1 MRMKIES
8 REKLAHLRM
17 MQGIERDLD
26 YLELVEFMPG
36 APISALARLC
46 GNSEAAAREHI
57 RNLASLKQVRI
68 FSVKTGRERS
78 TKVIYPLGM
87 KVNL

>member
-1 MRMKIES
+1 MRMRIRNES

-17 MQGIERDLD
+17 MQGIQRDLD
-26 YLELVEFMPG
+26 YLELVEFIPG

-57 RNLASLKQVRI
+57 RNLAMFKQVKI
-68 FSVKTGRERS
+68 IGVKTGRQRT
-78 TKVIYPLGM
+78 TKLIYPIGM
-87 KVNL
+87 RV